1 MSESSPTTNA
11 TIDSKITTPGCL
23 SSMPGSLEPL
33 PADITMAFFAFVGDS
48 PSPMTDVFSLSFMR
62 TYLDTSIPIRAVVT
76 TIGKVC
82 LEYSKTAALEKKQK
96 AAAAIIAQDRYKLKE
111 FLDVLTSPESS
122 NQHLTL
128 LYGILLAYAETMTG
142 QSWLFFQATMR
153 KLTEKVQQQ
162 VQERKRAPLLYFDKG
177 LLMNYSL
184 MATYHCLVSFEDT
197 FLVDVELYDPKPF
210 DNIDAITSQ
219 VRINS
224 AILHHYTKY
233 VANFARLHHRATK
246 WVRQARHVLNDR
258 HMAAEPP
265 PHEELKKIPSEA
277 GLLQQGTEIIESSA
291 AVIDVMENLRGHRYD
306 DGDEADKN
314 DFVILREAFYHFSL
328 MGITRTFWDPAWKL
342 IDEDLPHMTDMPDL
356 EGHGLFVLERLE
368 QRTPVVGLESWSYLV
383 VLMGVALE
391 AKRDDIRQ
399 RVAVLLNDILGKG
412 FAIAGALLTDVNMIW
427 GMDYASGHECIG
439 PSA

>member
-1 MSESSPTTNA
+1 M
-11 TIDSKITTPGCL
+11 
-23 SSMPGSLEPL
+23 
-33 PADITMAFFAFVGDS
+33 
-48 PSPMTDVFSLSFMR
+48 
-62 TYLDTSIPIRAVVT
+62 
-76 TIGKVC
+76 
-82 LEYSKTAALEKKQK
+82 
-96 AAAAIIAQDRYKLKE
+96 
-111 FLDVLTSPESS
+111 
-122 NQHLTL
+122 
-128 LYGILLAYAETMTG
+128 
-142 QSWLFFQATMR
+142 
-153 KLTEKVQQQ
+153 
-162 VQERKRAPLLYFDKG
+162 
-177 LLMNYSL
+177 
-184 MATYHCLVSFEDT
+184 
-197 FLVDVELYDPKPF
+197 
-210 DNIDAITSQ
+210 
-219 VRINS
+219 
-224 AILHHYTKY
+224 
-233 VANFARLHHRATK
+233 
-246 WVRQARHVLNDR
+246 RQARHVLNDR

-265 PHEELKKIPSEA
+265 PHEELKKILSEA

-314 DFVILREAFYHFSL
+314 DFGILREAFYHFSL